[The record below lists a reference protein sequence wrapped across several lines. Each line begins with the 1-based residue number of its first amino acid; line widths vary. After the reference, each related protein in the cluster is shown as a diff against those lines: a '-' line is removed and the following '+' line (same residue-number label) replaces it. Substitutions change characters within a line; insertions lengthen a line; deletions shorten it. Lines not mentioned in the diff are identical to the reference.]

1 MKFRDRLSGQTRLV
15 ALEDDYAYT
24 GKDLDRD
31 VVAEDQL
38 RTVIRTFRDRLFT
51 DIFPGRREVPKTLV
65 FAKDDAHA
73 DRIVQA
79 LREEFDKPNEFAVKI
94 TYKTTGRKPEE
105 LLAEF
110 RTAYNPRIAV
120 TVDMIAT
127 GTDIKPLE
135 CVLFLRGVK
144 SRNFFEQMKGRG
156 VRVINDADFQRGHPG
171 RRRPRPTSSSSTPSG
186 SPRPS

>member
-1 MKFRDRLSGQTRLV
+1 VYRIRTKIGEDGSVIEADGETLVKFRDRLSGQTRLV
-15 ALEDDYAYT
+15 ALEDDYAYK

-79 LREEFDKPNEFAVKI
+79 LREEFDKFNDFAVKI

-110 RTAYNPRIAV
+110 PTAYDPRIAV
-120 TVDMIAT
+120 TVDMIA
-127 GTDIKPLE
+127 
-135 CVLFLRGVK
+135 
-144 SRNFFEQMKGRG
+144 
-156 VRVINDADFQRGHPG
+156 PG
-171 RRRPRPTSSSSTPSG
+171 PTSSRSSACSSCAG
-186 SPRPS
+186 SSRATSSSR